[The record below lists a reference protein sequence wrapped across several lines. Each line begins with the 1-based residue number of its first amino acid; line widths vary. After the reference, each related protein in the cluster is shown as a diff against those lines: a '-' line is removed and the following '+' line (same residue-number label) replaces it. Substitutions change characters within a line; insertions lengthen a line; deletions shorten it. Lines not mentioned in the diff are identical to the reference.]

1 MPTLKKLST
10 SDSRKGRKATDIF
23 RAMYNNAELSDEVNG
38 SAQFLN
44 ENPEFAKKLLDVI
57 LECSKEFVS
66 TLFQKTKTF
75 IIPKNPDSFT
85 TFTISEET
93 VMTFLKP
100 VLEREAK
107 LKNIIPGIDNDIW
120 RWFLGKAVPGIL
132 KRFVVAV
139 YRFIKTLTHQQIL
152 DEAERTKIKKVY
164 TWFEA
169 LFIIR
174 TVILA
179 GEVDK
184 KGKGC
189 IVYFTFKVDDKEIL
203 YRFSA
208 YRNDDGQLDVDVNEV
223 DLGNEC
229 VADYGVC
236 FSN

>member
-1 MPTLKKLST
+1 MPKSKNNTAGFSKRLGKLIKSI
-10 SDSRKGRKATDIF
+10 RQKA
-23 RAMYNNAELSDEVNG
+23 VN
-38 SAQFLN
+38 N
-44 ENPEFAKKLLDVI
+44 ENLIKALNKVLHFNKPELFEFLGI
-57 LECSKEFVS
+57 KEFVS
-66 TLFQKTKTF
+66 KLFQKTKTF
-75 IIPKNPDSFT
+75 IIPKNPDS
-85 TFTISEET
+85 FTISEET

-152 DEAERTKIKKVY
+152 DEAESTKIKKVY

-179 GEVDK
+179 GEVNK

-203 YRFSA
+203 YRFNA
-208 YRNDDGQLDVDVNEV
+208 DRNDDGQLVVDVGEV
-223 DLGNEC
+223 NLGNEWY
-229 VADYGVC
+229 AGRGAC